1 MAVIEKQ
8 PLNEMQLHLL
18 RFFSERKPTTEE
30 TADIQRLIA
39 NYYAQK
45 ADEVMEKLWKEK
57 QFDEQKIFEI
67 LNKDLK

>member
-30 TADIQRLIA
+30 TADIQKLIA

-45 ADEVMEKLWKEK
+45 ADEVMDKIWQEK
-57 QFDEQKIFEI
+57 QLDENKMLEI
-67 LNKDLK
+67 LNKNLK

>member
-18 RFFSERKPTTEE
+18 RFFSERKPTSEE
-30 TADIQRLIA
+30 TADIQKLIA

-45 ADEVMEKLWKEK
+45 ADEVMDKIWQEK
-57 QFDEQKIFEI
+57 QLDEDKMLEI
-67 LNKDLK
+67 LNKNLK